1 MTKWSKCQKGQNPK
15 GPKMLKLPK
24 WSKNQETKLAK
35 NAKMVKIDKTIRMA
49 KYAK

>member
-1 MTKWSKCQKGQNPK
+1 
-15 GPKMLKLPK
+15 MLKLPK

-35 NAKMVKIDKTIRMA
+35 NAKMVIIDKTIRMA